1 MSDADPQ
8 MALLEMAERL
18 AHERYLRLSA
28 SNGMPN
34 QPEVIQAAKKI
45 WNEAAAAVL
54 AHKRT

>member
-34 QPEVIQAAKKI
+34 QPEVIQAAKEI